1 MRDSQ
6 SGVTLLAGAVVFVLL
21 AGSAPAPGLAA
32 PAAPVPAEYADL
44 YAMLQAR
51 LREINA
57 QAAARDRR
65 AQGTTL
71 YATELLVANS
81 NRGEALLR
89 PQAWQGVTA
98 NLDAYQHLGVRA
110 VKVAIKYPIL
120 VSGFPR
126 SSEYLAYYRRLG
138 DELRRR
144 NLKFLAQMT
153 TTFREPAFS
162 SLPVED
168 HYTGLTW
175 TRFKQEKRQMAET
188 IIREIRPDFLTI
200 ENEPHTQQANT
211 GLTFSVQNMT
221 DLVQAV
227 LAGLDRRRTLVG
239 AGAGTWDDLAYM
251 QNLARTPVD
260 YLDMH
265 IYPINRDFVTDR
277 AFRISDIA
285 QRANKRLFLGE
296 AWLYKARDGELGGAP
311 VAAAPALFARDAFSF
326 WEPLDVEFLTVMAR
340 LAQTLGVEFAN
351 FFWARYFFGYIEYG
365 EPTRGL
371 PPAEVYRRANRAAAA
386 NMLANPPRLTRTGEV
401 FRRLNRGEFR

>member
-1 MRDSQ
+1 M
-6 SGVTLLAGAVVFVLL
+6 T
-21 AGSAPAPGLAA
+21 
-32 PAAPVPAEYADL
+32 
-44 YAMLQAR
+44 
-51 LREINA
+51 
-57 QAAARDRR
+57 RDRR

-89 PQAWQGVTA
+89 PQAWQGITA
-98 NLDAYQHLGVRA
+98 TLDAYQHLGVRA

-153 TTFREPAFS
+153 TTFREPAFG

-175 TRFKQEKRQMAET
+175 TRFTQEKRQMAET

-211 GLTFSVQNMT
+211 GMTFSVQSMT

-326 WEPLDVEFLTVMAR
+326 WEPLDVEFVTVMAR
-340 LAQTLGVEFAN
+340 LSQTLGVEFAN
-351 FFWARYFFGYIEYG
+351 FFWARCFFGYIEYG

-371 PPAEVYRRANRAAAA
+371 PPATESPTALPLCSRDH
-386 NMLANPPRLTRTGEV
+386 PE
-401 FRRLNRGEFR
+401 